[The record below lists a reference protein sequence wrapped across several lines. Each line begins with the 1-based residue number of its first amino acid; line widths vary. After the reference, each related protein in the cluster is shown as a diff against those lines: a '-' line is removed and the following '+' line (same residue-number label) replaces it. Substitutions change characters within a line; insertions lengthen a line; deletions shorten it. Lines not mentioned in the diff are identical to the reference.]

1 MDYFVKWKGWTREQ
15 NSWVRDQEMGNARKA
30 IEEYEERTN
39 SVRRL
44 DTIKIIT
51 TKTHQNATMILDHD
65 YQNNGTAHYLTQ
77 WNNGSQ
83 LWVQDSR
90 KYCFEWTKLLKQYWE
105 NQLAKD
111 EEDPASWDDPD
122 AYL

>member
-1 MDYFVKWKGWTREQ
+1 
-15 NSWVRDQEMGNARKA
+15 MGNTQEA
-30 IEEYEERTN
+30 IEEYKERMN

-44 DTIKIIT
+44 DATKIVT

-65 YQNNGTAHYLTQ
+65 YQNDGTTHYLTQ
-77 WNNGSQ
+77 WKDGSQ

-90 KYCFEWTKLLKQYWE
+90 KYCFEWKKILEQYWE